1 MKKLNDYVS
10 VYKEQLQKGDIQKAY
25 TELVKYV
32 MKLNSL
38 FSKNLSDKFS
48 FGSIFQGYMDYTY
61 FYFSNNFL
69 KDRKLRFGIVLNH
82 EKMRFEIWL
91 MGQNLEVQ
99 EKYWE
104 FLKNTKWNKNKTTRP
119 QYSVLEAVLVENPN
133 FDDLDSLSQQ
143 IENSLVLISDEII
156 DHLQNGN

>member
-1 MKKLNDYVS
+1 
-10 VYKEQLQKGDIQKAY
+10 
-25 TELVKYV
+25 
-32 MKLNSL
+32 
-38 FSKNLSDKFS
+38 
-48 FGSIFQGYMDYTY
+48 
-61 FYFSNNFL
+61 
-69 KDRKLRFGIVLNH
+69 
-82 EKMRFEIWL
+82 MRFEIWL

-104 FLKNTKWNKNKTTRP
+104 FLKNTKWNKSKTTRP

-143 IENSLVLISDEII
+143 IENSLLLISDEII